1 MANERSVLDEV
12 EVKDLED
19 GSALRVRVEACSE
32 LGNYSKPGLQ
42 VHFLGYIV
50 NFEPNIA
57 ERWNYQAKKAGGG
70 PLLLD
75 QSWTAHTDQFVK
87 VYYVPAAGNATPK
100 ARIEVKS
107 RTSDNP
113 VAKEYALPFSF

>member
-1 MANERSVLDEV
+1 MANDKKVIEEI

-19 GSALRVRVEACSE
+19 GSKLKVAVLSCTE
-32 LGNYSKPGLQ
+32 LGNNSKPGLQ
-42 VHFLGYIV
+42 VTFMGYII

-75 QSWTAHTDQFVK
+75 SSWTAHTDQFIK
-87 VYYVPAAGNATPK
+87 VYFVPGAAGGPPK
-100 ARIEVKS
+100 AKVEVKS
-107 RTSDNP
+107 RTTDTP
-113 VAKEYALPFSF
+113 VTKEYPLPFSF

>member
-1 MANERSVLDEV
+1 MANDTTLIEEI

-19 GSALRVRVEACSE
+19 GSKLRVRAEACTE
-32 LGNYSKPGLQ
+32 LGNNSKPGIQ

-75 QSWTAHTDQFVK
+75 SSWTAHTDQFIK
-87 VYYVPAAGNATPK
+87 VYFVPGALPK
-100 ARIEVKS
+100 ARVEVKS
-107 RTSDNP
+107 RTTDTP
-113 VAKEYALPFSF
+113 VTKEWDLPFQF